1 MGKHGMK
8 ERVTKNPDPTFSE
21 VLGIFR
27 KETREIKEKQK
38 AADAFACLKAV
49 RFYLR
54 GNGFELA
61 DDLAIRDVYTKR
73 VFRSMVPV
81 SKLAPRPKERC

>member
-8 ERVTKNPDPTFSE
+8 KSVVSRPDPTFAE
-21 VLGIFR
+21 ALGVFR
-27 KETREIKEKQK
+27 KEARKLKDEKK
-38 AADAFACLKAV
+38 AADAFACIKAI

-61 DDLAIRDVYTKR
+61 DDLAIRDVYTGR
-73 VFRSMVPV
+73 IFRSMVPEE
-81 SKLAPRPKERC
+81 KRAARPKIR

>member
-8 ERVTKNPDPTFSE
+8 DRVTNN
-21 VLGIFR
+21 
-27 KETREIKEKQK
+27 K

-73 VFRSMVPV
+73 VFRSMVPA
-81 SKLAPRPKERC
+81 SKLAPRPKERG

>member
-8 ERVTKNPDPTFSE
+8 ERVTKNPDPTFQK

-27 KETREIKEKQK
+27 KEAREIKEKQK

-49 RFYLR
+49 RFYIR
-54 GNGFELA
+54 VNGFELA

-73 VFRSMVPV
+73 VFRSMVPA

>member
-27 KETREIKEKQK
+27 EEAREINEKQK

-73 VFRSMVPV
+73 VFRSMVPA

>member
-27 KETREIKEKQK
+27 EEAREIKEKQK
-38 AADAFACLKAV
+38 AADAFACISQGAGYARAKQES
-49 RFYLR
+49 
-54 GNGFELA
+54 G
-61 DDLAIRDVYTKR
+61 YTKI
-73 VFRSMVPV
+73 
-81 SKLAPRPKERC
+81 LRCNYKGHVRKHHGPQK

>member
-21 VLGIFR
+21 ALGIFR
-27 KETREIKEKQK
+27 EEAREIKEKQK

-61 DDLAIRDVYTKR
+61 DDLAIRNVYTKR
-73 VFRSMVPV
+73 VFRSMVPAA
-81 SKLAPRPKERC
+81 KLSPRPKERR

>member
-27 KETREIKEKQK
+27 EEAREIKEKQK

-49 RFYLR
+49 RFYIR

-61 DDLAIRDVYTKR
+61 DDLAIRDVYTGQVYRSVVSESKR
-73 VFRSMVPV
+73 
-81 SKLAPRPKERC
+81 SKAPKY

>member
-8 ERVTKNPDPTFSE
+8 GRVTNNPDPTFSE

-27 KETREIKEKQK
+27 KEAREIKEKQK

-61 DDLAIRDVYTKR
+61 DDLAIRDVYTGR
-73 VFRSMVPV
+73 IFRSVVPEE
-81 SKLAPRPKERC
+81 KRAARPKIR

>member
-8 ERVTKNPDPTFSE
+8 NSVASRPDPVFAE
-21 VLGIFR
+21 GLGAFR
-27 KETREIKEKQK
+27 REARKLKAEKK

-73 VFRSMVPV
+73 VFRSMVPAF
-81 SKLAPRPKERC
+81 KLAPRPKERC

>member
-27 KETREIKEKQK
+27 NEDREIKEKQK
-38 AADAFACLKAV
+38 AADAFACLTAV

-61 DDLAIRDVYTKR
+61 DDLAIRNVYTKR
-73 VFRSMVPV
+73 VFRSMVPAA
-81 SKLAPRPKERC
+81 KLSPRPKERR

>member
-1 MGKHGMK
+1 MGKHGME
-8 ERVTKNPDPTFSE
+8 ERVTKNPDPTFQK

-27 KETREIKEKQK
+27 KEAREIKEKQQ

-61 DDLAIRDVYTKR
+61 DDLAIRDVYTGQVYRSVVPESKR
-73 VFRSMVPV
+73 
-81 SKLAPRPKERC
+81 SKAPKY

>member
-8 ERVTKNPDPTFSE
+8 NRVTNNPDPTF
-21 VLGIFR
+21 
-27 KETREIKEKQK
+27 K

-54 GNGFELA
+54 GSGFELA
-61 DDLAIRDVYTKR
+61 DDLAIRDVYTGR
-73 VFRSMVPV
+73 VFRSMVPAA
-81 SKLAPRPKERC
+81 KLAPRPKERG

>member
-1 MGKHGMK
+1 MGKRGLGQGVAKHK
-8 ERVTKNPDPTFSE
+8 DPTFE
-21 VLGIFR
+21 KVLGIFR

>member
-21 VLGIFR
+21 VLGI
-27 KETREIKEKQK
+27 
-38 AADAFACLKAV
+38 
-49 RFYLR
+49 

-73 VFRSMVPV
+73 VFRSMVPA

>member
-8 ERVTKNPDPTFSE
+8 ERVTKNPDPTFRK

-27 KETREIKEKQK
+27 KEDREIKEKQK

-73 VFRSMVPV
+73 VFRSMVPAA
-81 SKLAPRPKERC
+81 KLAPRPKERC

>member
-21 VLGIFR
+21 ALGIFR
-27 KETREIKEKQK
+27 KETREINEKQK

-54 GNGFELA
+54 RNGFELA

-73 VFRSMVPV
+73 VFRSMVPA

>member
-8 ERVTKNPDPTFSE
+8 ERVTKNPDPTFQK

-27 KETREIKEKQK
+27 KEAREIKEKQK
-38 AADAFACLKAV
+38 ATDAFACLKAV

-61 DDLAIRDVYTKR
+61 DDLAIRDIYTKR
-73 VFRSMVPV
+73 VFRSMVPA

>member
-21 VLGIFR
+21 ALGIFR
-27 KETREIKEKQK
+27 KEDREIKEKQK

-61 DDLAIRDVYTKR
+61 DDLAIRNVYTKR
-73 VFRSMVPV
+73 VFRSMVPAA
-81 SKLAPRPKERC
+81 KLSPRPKERR

>member
-21 VLGIFR
+21 ALGIFR
-27 KETREIKEKQK
+27 KETREINEKQK
-38 AADAFACLKAV
+38 AADAFSCLKAV

-54 GNGFELA
+54 RNGFELA
-61 DDLAIRDVYTKR
+61 DDLAIRDVCTKR
-73 VFRSMVPV
+73 VFRSMVPA

>member
-27 KETREIKEKQK
+27 EEAREIKEKQK

-61 DDLAIRDVYTKR
+61 DDLAIRDVYTGQVYRSVVSESKR
-73 VFRSMVPV
+73 
-81 SKLAPRPKERC
+81 SKAPKY

>member
-1 MGKHGMK
+1 MGKHGVK
-8 ERVTKNPDPTFSE
+8 GRVTNNPDPTLSE

-27 KETREIKEKQK
+27 KVKEAQK

-61 DDLAIRDVYTKR
+61 DDLAIRDVYTGR
-73 VFRSMVPV
+73 VFRSMVPA
-81 SKLAPRPKERC
+81 SKLAPRPKERG

>member
-8 ERVTKNPDPTFSE
+8 DRVTNNPDPTFSE

-27 KETREIKEKQK
+27 KEAQK

-61 DDLAIRDVYTKR
+61 DDLAIRDVYTGR
-73 VFRSMVPV
+73 VFRSMVPAA
-81 SKLAPRPKERC
+81 KMAPRPKERG

>member
-8 ERVTKNPDPTFSE
+8 NRVTNNPDPTFSE

-27 KETREIKEKQK
+27 KEARKVKEAQK

-54 GNGFELA
+54 G
-61 DDLAIRDVYTKR
+61 KR
-73 VFRSMVPV
+73 FR
-81 SKLAPRPKERC
+81 AC

>member
-8 ERVTKNPDPTFSE
+8 ERVTKNPDPTFSK

-27 KETREIKEKQK
+27 EEAREIKEKQK

-61 DDLAIRDVYTKR
+61 DDLAIRNVYTKR
-73 VFRSMVPV
+73 VFRSMVPAA
-81 SKLAPRPKERC
+81 KLSPRPKERR